1 MSLSQFEK
9 LTINFVQPIL
19 NVTCSGTGSHEGRGL
34 EPLPFCGK
42 YDVIFS
48 YIYSNAT
55 KLVLH
60 LSYLV
65 RLDYFSNAF
74 N

>member
-1 MSLSQFEK
+1 LVIEVVFISSFLVFGGPNFRETKAYSFGGEGVGITSL
-9 LTINFVQPIL
+9 
-19 NVTCSGTGSHEGRGL
+19 G
-34 EPLPFCGK
+34 GK

-48 YIYSNAT
+48 YIYTIIT

-65 RLDYFSNAF
+65 RLD
-74 N
+74 